1 MISHIFCQVRVSRFY
16 QTCFLL
22 LLLRSDL
29 NCECRISVGT
39 AGPQLRAPDLSGHCG
54 TSTASARPQW
64 ALSERRGP
72 DGVNGA
78 GEGQISVGTVGTARA
93 RPLWALP
100 DLNCERQ
107 SSVGTAGLQPRA
119 PDLSGHCPNGE
130 GQTGLMVKARSRWA
144 LSERRGPDLCG
155 HYRTS
160 TASARAQW
168 ALRDFNR
175 ERQSSVGTAG
185 PQPRAPD
192 LSGHWP
198 DLNCECKMSHT
209 MSDRMPDRTET
220 VLDTYVMW
228 CFDVVFLSG

>member
-39 AGPQLRAPDLSGHCG
+39 AGPQLRAPDLSGHCE

-72 DGVNGA
+72 DGVN

-119 PDLSGHCPNGE
+119 PELSGHC
-130 GQTGLMVKARSRWA
+130 
-144 LSERRGPDLCG
+144 
-155 HYRTS
+155 RTS
-160 TASARAQW
+160 IASTRPQW
-168 ALRDFNR
+168 AL
-175 ERQSSVGTAG
+175 AG
-185 PQPRAPD
+185 PQLRVQD
-192 LSGHWP
+192 
-198 DLNCECKMSHT
+198 
-209 MSDRMPDRTET
+209 
-220 VLDTYVMW
+220 VTYNVR
-228 CFDVVFLSG
+228 